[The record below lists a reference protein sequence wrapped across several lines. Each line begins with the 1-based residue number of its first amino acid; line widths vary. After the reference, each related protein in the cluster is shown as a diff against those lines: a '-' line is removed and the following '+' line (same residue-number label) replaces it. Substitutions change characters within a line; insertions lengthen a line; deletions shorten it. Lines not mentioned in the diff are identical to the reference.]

1 MKTYVITLSKTFP
14 KTHKRAGEP
23 TNFRTLFETGVK
35 KHTIRA
41 NYPLWKK
48 RMEEVQEGKACLS
61 IRQWSGKPYASKQE
75 EICRLTADNGV
86 GIQKVFINPNM
97 FNPELLVVALDRE
110 GNGFNT
116 ALSSG
121 FLAEYDGLPFLDW
134 HDWFKNYDHSQP
146 FAIIHFTKFRY

>member
-14 KTHKRAGEP
+14 KTHRRAGEP
-23 TNFRTLFETGVK
+23 TNFRTLLETGVK

-41 NYPLWKK
+41 NYPLWAK
-48 RMEEVQEGKACLS
+48 RIKEIQDGEACIS

-75 EICRLTADNGV
+75 EICRLTSDNGV

-97 FNPELLVVALDRE
+97 FNPELLVAALDRE

-134 HDWFKNYDHSQP
+134 HDWFKNYDYSQP
-146 FAIIHFTKFRY
+146 FAIIHFTEFRY